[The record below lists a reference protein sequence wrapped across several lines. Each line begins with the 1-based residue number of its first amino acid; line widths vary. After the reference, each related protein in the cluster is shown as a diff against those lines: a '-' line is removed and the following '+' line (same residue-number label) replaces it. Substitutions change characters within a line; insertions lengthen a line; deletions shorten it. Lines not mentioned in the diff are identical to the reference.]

1 MDRVVFNLFN
11 YSVVDILNRVG
22 KVTANK
28 IEQKEIAR
36 TFDIER
42 GLSLIIGIVG
52 RLKGLSIL
60 SIDEDLFRKITDNM
74 FNSSRLASSN
84 EIRTSA
90 ISELFATAIS
100 HWTVAM
106 YQNAYVMAITPP
118 VIMKGKRI
126 NFHVDGDWIYQFTY
140 TIEKA
145 KMDVYLALKE
155 ERDYIPPK
163 TL

>member
-22 KVTANK
+22 KVSADK
-28 IEQKEIAR
+28 IDQKEIAR

-42 GLSLIIGIVG
+42 AISIIIGVVG
-52 RLKGLSIL
+52 RLKGQSIL
-60 SIDEDLFRKITDNM
+60 SIDEELFKKITDNM
-74 FNSSRLASSN
+74 LDPSRLISSHDVR
-84 EIRTSA
+84 ISA

-140 TIEKA
+140 TIEDEKL
-145 KMDVYLALKE
+145 DIYLALKE
-155 ERDYIPPK
+155 ERKYISEK
-163 TL
+163 QR